1 MAALSKIIGA
11 VLKKVD
17 EEPMVDDKMGP
28 FNDIRIP
35 VQQTSKPAYWG
46 MPAADIPYVTAQT
59 QDEHNRLLNT
69 FYPQRKTLKNWKA
82 LGEEAEKKDPRYSD
96 DDHTTRKPLGAT
108 SSVIQDMAY
117 DPNGQLAMLMIGGK
131 WYTYAATPEQ
141 FQQYLTAG
149 SLGREMNNIK
159 NGRSSSM
166 TKTATRKTPS
176 LTGGATTAG
185 GGMLGRIASI
195 FGF

>member
-1 MAALSKIIGA
+1 MAALSKIISN
-11 VLKKVD
+11 VLKLVD
-17 EEPMVDDKMGP
+17 EPMVDDQMGA

-35 VQQTSKPAYWG
+35 VQHTNNPAYWG

-82 LGEEAEKKDPRYSD
+82 LGKAVEKKDPRYSD
-96 DDHTTRKPLGAT
+96 VDVTTRKPLGAK

-117 DPNGQLAMLMIGGK
+117 DPNRELAMLMIGGK

-159 NGRSSSM
+159 NGHSSSM
-166 TKTATRKTPS
+166 SKTAIRKTPGS
-176 LTGGATTAG
+176 GTGSVGGA
-185 GGMLGRIASI
+185 LGRIASI